1 MSVSWAHQPQ
11 IQHPV
16 QRAHS
21 HMQDHQ
27 SMDNT
32 ASRTQIKMDRFQ
44 PYSSHNSNPRAGLT
58 SFSSEPSPLLHALR
72 QNVASDDK
80 GCTMLKS
87 TAVFDDEIESW
98 VEPVTLPGL
107 APGSANDSSDVGSKP
122 TRIDWADSDFS
133 SFVDSEYDSKLDW
146 SVWGGTSFERDMVK

>member
-1 MSVSWAHQPQ
+1 
-11 IQHPV
+11 
-16 QRAHS
+16 
-21 HMQDHQ
+21 
-27 SMDNT
+27 MDNT

-44 PYSSHNSNPRAGLT
+44 PYSFHGSNPRTGLT
-58 SFSSEPSPLLHALR
+58 SFSSEPSPPLHSLQ

-80 GCTMLKS
+80 GRTMLKS

-98 VEPVTLPGL
+98 VEPVTPPSL
-107 APGSANDSSDVGSKP
+107 APGSASDSSDVVSKP

-146 SVWGGTSFERDMVK
+146 SGWGETSFERDMVK